1 MKGALV
7 FFAYL
12 SYKFKPLGELPEDFD
27 FFEVMR
33 KYRSIGI
40 SNYNSGE
47 YSHGEFYR
55 KAESFGLSEVDV
67 FGMEGEVM
75 VLPCE
80 NELFECRWRFN
91 DAGEVSQDD

>member
-1 MKGALV
+1 M
-7 FFAYL
+7 
-12 SYKFKPLGELPEDFD
+12 
-27 FFEVMR
+27 
-33 KYRSIGI
+33 I

-47 YSHGEFYR
+47 YSHREFYR

-67 FGMEGEVM
+67 FEMDGEVM

-80 NELFECRWRFN
+80 NELFEYSGRFE